1 MAGRRILL
9 TGIGGS
15 VGTGALAALRAQG
28 DEVIGLSHLQ
38 GPDAAQV
45 ADFTDDDALA
55 AAVTAVGG
63 PLDGIVLSHG
73 ILEPGPIGRVPPA
86 RWRHMMDVN
95 LNSLYAII
103 HAALPLLRD
112 GASIVAVSSTAAFDH
127 SPVGGPHYTACK
139 WAMNGMVRH
148 LAFDLGPRRIR
159 INAIC
164 PGLVEG
170 PMGRALLTSEQYDA
184 SLLEIPLGR
193 AATAA
198 EVADLVLFLLG
209 PASSYITGAL
219 IPISGG
225 YR

>member
-15 VGTGALAALRAQG
+15 VGMGALAALRAQG

-55 AAVTAVGG
+55 AAVAAVGG
-63 PLDGIVLSHG
+63 SLDGIVLSHG

-112 GASIVAVSSTAAFDH
+112 G
-127 SPVGGPHYTACK
+127 
-139 WAMNGMVRH
+139 
-148 LAFDLGPRRIR
+148 
-159 INAIC
+159 
-164 PGLVEG
+164 VE
-170 PMGRALLTSEQYDA
+170 A
-184 SLLEIPLGR
+184 
-193 AATAA
+193 
-198 EVADLVLFLLG
+198 
-209 PASSYITGAL
+209 
-219 IPISGG
+219 
-225 YR
+225 

>member
-1 MAGRRILL
+1 
-9 TGIGGS
+9 
-15 VGTGALAALRAQG
+15 
-28 DEVIGLSHLQ
+28 
-38 GPDAAQV
+38 
-45 ADFTDDDALA
+45 
-55 AAVTAVGG
+55 
-63 PLDGIVLSHG
+63 
-73 ILEPGPIGRVPPA
+73 
-86 RWRHMMDVN
+86 
-95 LNSLYAII
+95 
-103 HAALPLLRD
+103 
-112 GASIVAVSSTAAFDH
+112 
-127 SPVGGPHYTACK
+127 
-139 WAMNGMVRH
+139 MNGMVRH